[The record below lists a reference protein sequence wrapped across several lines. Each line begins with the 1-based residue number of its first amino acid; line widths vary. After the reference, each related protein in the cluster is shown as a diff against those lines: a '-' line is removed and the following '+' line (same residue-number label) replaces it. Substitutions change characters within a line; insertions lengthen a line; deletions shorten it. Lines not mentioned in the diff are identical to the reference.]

1 MNIVIDSN
9 VYISAFATHGICH
22 LLLENCIVNHRIFIS
37 EFIIREVKEK
47 LTRKIKLPVDT
58 VNEIIDYLRCQ
69 AVLAIPLEKV
79 AGISR
84 DPDDDDDDDD
94 NIIALAVTV
103 KADYVVSGDKDLLDL
118 KDYRSI
124 PIVSPK
130 NFSEILRF

>member
-84 DPDDDDDDDD
+84 DPDDD

-130 NFSEILRF
+130 NFSEILRS

>member
-1 MNIVIDSN
+1 LNIVIDSN

-84 DPDDDDDDDD
+84 DPDDD

-130 NFSEILRF
+130 NFSEILRS

>member
-79 AGISR
+79 SGISR
-84 DPDDDDDDDD
+84 DPDDD

-130 NFSEILRF
+130 NFSEILRS